1 MERIHK
7 KTLILGLSIFVF
19 FFAWF
24 CVKEAQAASTSLY
37 LSPPSETYL
46 VGSTFSIKVKVDSG
60 GTAVN
65 AAEGALIF
73 NSAELQVVSLSKS
86 GSIFTLWTTEPT
98 FSNSAG
104 NIFFGG
110 GTSSNFTGNNGTIV
124 SITFKAKAIA
134 NSQVSFSSGSVLAA
148 DGKGTNV
155 LASMNGGVY
164 TLKSEI
170 VTPPAEE
177 PPSEDYVPPPT
188 PTGTPAAPIIFS
200 STHSDPEKWY
210 SNNNPEFSWKLP
222 SDVTGVSL
230 MLHKKS
236 TANPG
241 PISDGSI
248 ESKKFEYAEDGI
260 WYFHIKFKNKYGWGK
275 ITHRKVLIDIIPPEP
290 FEIEVDDEGDSTNP
304 SPVLHFATT
313 DALSGVEYYELKI
326 RDGDAIPITAA
337 ALEHNPFQMAAQLPG
352 THRVIAIALD
362 AAGNTT
368 IATIDVIIEAI
379 EAPVFTEIPQEVQ
392 VGDVLTIK
400 GTSKYPDAVVTV
412 FVKKEGE
419 DPRTLDVKT
428 DSEGNWFFVYDRSLE
443 RGAYQVWAEITDT
456 RGAKSYSTEKITIT
470 ATLPTLIKFGKV
482 AINYITI
489 MITLIAL
496 IIFLIL
502 IMGYGWYRISIWRKR
517 LRKETR
523 EIEESLINAFRALRE
538 EVQEQ
543 IEFLDKKKGLSSREK
558 TIRNKLNKALK
569 ISEEFIGKEI
579 KDVLKELE

>member
-1 MERIHK
+1 MEKIHK
-7 KTLILGLSIFVF
+7 KTLILGLCIFVF

-24 CVKEAQAASTSLY
+24 CVEEAQAASTSLY
-37 LSPPSETYL
+37 LSPPSGTYG

-60 GTAVN
+60 GQAINT
-65 AAEGALIF
+65 AEGTLIF
-73 NSAELQVVSLSKS
+73 NSAELQVVSLSKT
-86 GSIFTLWTTEPT
+86 GTIFTLWTTEPT
-98 FSNSAG
+98 FSNSTG
-104 NIFFGG
+104 NISFGG
-110 GTSSNFTGNNGTIV
+110 GTPGSFTGSSGTILT
-124 SITFKAKAIA
+124 IKFKARASA
-134 NSQVSFSSGSVLAA
+134 SAQVGFSSGSVLAA

-155 LASMNGGVY
+155 LANMQGGVY
-164 TLKSEI
+164 TLESKI
-170 VTPPAEE
+170 VTPPTEE
-177 PPSEDYVPPPT
+177 SPSEDYVSPPT
-188 PTGTPAAPIIFS
+188 LTGTPSAPIVSS

-210 SNNNPEFSWKLP
+210 SNNAPEFSWKLP

-230 MLHKKS
+230 MLHKKA

-241 PISDGSI
+241 PISDGLI
-248 ESKKFEYAEDGI
+248 ESKKFEDVEDGI

-275 ITHRKVLIDIIPPEP
+275 ITHQKILIDTIPPEP
-290 FEIEVDDEGDSTNP
+290 FEIEVDDEGDPTNP
-304 SPVLHFATT
+304 CPVLYFATT

-337 ALEHNPFQMAAQLPG
+337 ALKTNPFQMAAQSPG
-352 THRVIAIALD
+352 THRIITTAVD
-362 AAGNTT
+362 GAGNTT
-368 IATIDVIIEAI
+368 IATIDVIIEPI
-379 EAPVFTEIPQEVQ
+379 EAPVFTEIPQVVQ

-400 GTSKYPDAVVTV
+400 GTSKYPDARVTV

-419 DPRTLDVKT
+419 DPRGLDVKT
-428 DSEGNWFFVYDRSLE
+428 DSQGNWLFIYDKSLE

-470 ATLPTLIKFGKV
+470 ATLPTLIKFGEI

-502 IMGYGWYRISIWRKR
+502 IIVYSWYRISIWRKR

-523 EIEESLINAFRALRE
+523 EIEESLINAFRALRK

-543 IEFLDKKKGLSSREK
+543 IEFLDKKRGLSSREK
-558 TIRNKLNKALK
+558 TIRNKLEEALK
-569 ISEEFIGKEI
+569 VSEKFIGKEI